1 MEKQTPPLLQVR
13 GLSVGFG
20 RYGRGFRKSSLAG
33 VRDLSFTLNGGE
45 LLAVVGASGSG
56 KSLLAHRILGILPAN
71 AAVGGQVLYEGRPL
85 NAALAKRLR
94 GREIVLVPQ
103 NVSYL
108 DPMMRVG
115 PQVAGPHAGREQKE
129 KAARVLAGYGLGK
142 EVQGKYPFELS
153 GGMARRVLIATAV
166 LGGPRL
172 VVADEPTPG
181 LHPAAAER
189 VLGHFKEMAQ
199 NGAGVLLITHDLE
212 AALKVA
218 DRVVVL
224 YAGQAIEEALAAS
237 FASEAAL
244 QHPYTRA
251 LWRASP
257 AHGFEALPGTQ
268 PVGELPQGCAF
279 APRCPRRGP
288 WCGEPVP
295 YVQSGPGFVRCAW
308 AQGQAGGAGR
318 QAPPVPRRAAP
329 GEETEKETAQKN
341 GAAAAQGKG
350 LRAEA
355 VTFDYPCGTRILECF
370 DLAVA
375 PGERV
380 GVYAPSGRGKTTL
393 CKLLAGYEK
402 PKQGRI
408 LVDGVPLE
416 QCRGYCP
423 VQLVWQHPEQVVDP
437 RLPLGR
443 TLAEAGAPE
452 ERLMNALGIQPD
464 WLARYPAELSGGE
477 LQRFCIARAL
487 APGTRYLLADEV
499 SAMLDLSTQAQ
510 LWSFLVEECA
520 RRGIGLVAVSHAKP
534 LLDRVCTRQITL

>member
-1 MEKQTPPLLQVR
+1 MGKQTPPLLQVR

-85 NAALAKRLR
+85 DAALAKRLR

-189 VLGHFKEMAQ
+189 GLGHFKEMAQ

-224 YAGQAIEEALAAS
+224 YAGQAIEEAPAAS

-279 APRCPRRGP
+279 APRCPRCTDR
-288 WCGEPVP
+288 CRREEP
-295 YVQSGPGFVRCAW
+295 
-308 AQGQAGGAGR
+308 
-318 QAPPVPRRAAP
+318 
-329 GEETEKETAQKN
+329 E
-341 GAAAAQGKG
+341 
-350 LRAEA
+350 
-355 VTFDYPCGTRILECF
+355 
-370 DLAVA
+370 
-375 PGERV
+375 
-380 GVYAPSGRGKTTL
+380 
-393 CKLLAGYEK
+393 
-402 PKQGRI
+402 
-408 LVDGVPLE
+408 
-416 QCRGYCP
+416 
-423 VQLVWQHPEQVVDP
+423 
-437 RLPLGR
+437 
-443 TLAEAGAPE
+443 
-452 ERLMNALGIQPD
+452 
-464 WLARYPAELSGGE
+464 
-477 LQRFCIARAL
+477 
-487 APGTRYLLADEV
+487 
-499 SAMLDLSTQAQ
+499 
-510 LWSFLVEECA
+510 LVEVEEGHFCRCWGVLEDKA
-520 RRGIGLVAVSHAKP
+520 
-534 LLDRVCTRQITL
+534 